1 LASSGVTGVGIATQ
15 SSALI
20 IKRYR
25 KPVILRYY
33 YIVKGVRPLALCCLL
48 FLVVV
53 KDFMPVNND
62 FASNV
67 RPFKP
72 RKLTGP
78 DTTEWMPRVLA
89 ATAYLALGYCFR
101 IPSEGHINILMLL
114 GLLYWGLIQ
123 QRRQAV
129 PFFLRFHLIQGLVL
143 FLILTIGYQVLFS
156 VIRLVQ
162 SVVLVAGLGSLLN
175 AGISLSLIGA
185 QRGSIVITAGLGVV
199 LGVMALLGK
208 SLPLPVV
215 TQQAKLWA

>member
-1 LASSGVTGVGIATQ
+1 
-15 SSALI
+15 
-20 IKRYR
+20 
-25 KPVILRYY
+25 
-33 YIVKGVRPLALCCLL
+33 
-48 FLVVV
+48 
-53 KDFMPVNND
+53 MPVNND

-72 RKLTGP
+72 RKLAGP

-89 ATAYLALGYCFR
+89 ATAYFALGYCFR
-101 IPSEGHINILMLL
+101 IPSEGHINVLMLL
-114 GLLYWGLIQ
+114 GLLYWGVIQ

-156 VIRLVQ
+156 VIKLVQ
-162 SVVLVAGLGSLLN
+162 SVALVAGLGALLN
-175 AGISLSLIGA
+175 PFISLGLTGA
-185 QRGSIVITAGLGVV
+185 VFASVVLTAGLGAV

-208 SLPLPVV
+208 SIPLPVV